1 MTDNKNKTQVNLDE
15 INPESIK
22 HFSLIDLLM
31 VIIIVGIVSLAIFP
45 KMQDSKNEKIII
57 NSLEKMQLIINA
69 NEKLKTETGDYA
81 FDIDMLNLKD
91 QIKDDYFQFVV
102 NDTSIVAY
110 SKNITTDSINYY
122 YNINDKRFKISPNAK
137 EIIDEAVFDRFKK

>member
-69 NEKLKTETGDYA
+69 NEKLKAETGDYA
-81 FDIDMLNLKD
+81 FDIGMLNLKD

-122 YNINDKRFKISPNAK
+122 YSINDKRFKISPNAK
-137 EIIDEAVFDRFKK
+137 EIIDETVFDRFKK